1 MLHLEGGLSHHFEGQ
16 SKKETLKKKSE
27 IQSCVQAEILFLWW
41 YDFRGIFLNKKG
53 TFTSASMATLS
64 LHPHI
69 SFLTVRENLAEKI
82 Q

>member
-1 MLHLEGGLSHHFEGQ
+1 MLHLEGGLSHYFEGQ

-27 IQSCVQAEILFLWW
+27 IQSCVQAEILFC
-41 YDFRGIFLNKKG
+41 DDMISEEIFLNKKG
-53 TFTSASMATLS
+53 TFTSASMATLC